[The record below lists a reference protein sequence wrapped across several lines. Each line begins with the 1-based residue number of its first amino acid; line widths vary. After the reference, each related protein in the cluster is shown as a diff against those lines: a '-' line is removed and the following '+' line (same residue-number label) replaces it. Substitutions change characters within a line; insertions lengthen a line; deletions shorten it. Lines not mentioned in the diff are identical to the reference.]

1 MGLDQFA
8 YKVKFDKKGDNL
20 EKSIYYLISD
30 NCYSLEQ
37 VEGVLDIE
45 EIQYWR
51 KNRFIHNWIEE
62 KVFLPKAK
70 DNSDFSV
77 SGDFNNIYVKLNEF
91 DLEQL
96 KQDIFSDKI
105 KDYNMQGFFF
115 GSQDYNEK
123 MKEEDLKFVENALK
137 AIKEGDE
144 IYYYSSW

>member
-8 YKVKFDKKGDNL
+8 YRISFEKEGNSIL
-20 EKSIYYLISD
+20 ENIPEEID
-30 NCYSLEQ
+30 R
-37 VEGVLDIE
+37 E

-62 KVFLPKAK
+62 NVYFPKAK
-70 DNSDFSV
+70 EVLDKIEEFDTV
-77 SGDFNNIYVKLNEF
+77 YVKLNEF

-96 KQDIFSDKI
+96 KQDILSDKI

-115 GSQDYNEK
+115 GNQDYNEV

-137 AIKEGDE
+137 DIKEGYL